1 MDNFEGFA
9 ISAEAAT
16 ADVMDTSRELEFRV
30 EAEGVTELLQTH
42 DKSLTNQERLLMDEQ
57 KQWFLQMESEESTP
71 EDAIQIVKM
80 TRKDLEY
87 HKLS

>member
-1 MDNFEGFA
+1 MRKNQNTTLTGVWKKLIPTIMDNFEGFA

-42 DKSLTNQERLLMDEQ
+42 DKSLTN
-57 KQWFLQMESEESTP
+57 
-71 EDAIQIVKM
+71 
-80 TRKDLEY
+80 
-87 HKLS
+87 

>member
-1 MDNFEGFA
+1 MIPTIMDNFEGFA

-42 DKSLTNQERLLMDEQ
+42 DKSLTN
-57 KQWFLQMESEESTP
+57 
-71 EDAIQIVKM
+71 
-80 TRKDLEY
+80 
-87 HKLS
+87 